1 MKIISYNGRLDLI
14 SNYEHNPQNLDIT
27 MNNMFTAK
35 VSKIITASLGLNL
48 VYDDDLKI
56 LKPNHGSPYCN

>member
-56 LKPNHGSPYCN
+56 FGPNHGSPYCN